1 MRANL
6 ADLEAVGGSVSA
18 YYGLAT
24 QGYENLSNNML
35 YYRTQ
40 DLVVPVIGGQP
51 HIVRLPN
58 GKEMVGSEI
67 LETQHE
73 EDGNYKAIRS
83 VNF

>member
-1 MRANL
+1 MLTTVSPHKVTRTSLTIYLVL
-6 ADLEAVGGSVSA
+6 ADEGFGC
-18 YYGLAT
+18 
-24 QGYENLSNNML
+24 
-35 YYRTQ
+35 
-40 DLVVPVIGGQP
+40 PVKSSQSI
-51 HIVRLPN
+51 IVRLPN